1 MTATMVSVIGI
12 VLSLAFLITLALKG
26 WHIIIIAPL
35 AVCVVSLFSGLNPF
49 TELTGP
55 YMKGFVNYAFKF
67 YLVFLTGSLFGKFIE
82 DSGAAQSIAQ
92 GLIKVLGTNSQAK
105 AMWAIAVIC
114 MVFTYGGVSLFVALF
129 AIIPIARPVFKQLDI
144 PWHLFVAV
152 QGLGLTA
159 ITMTVLPG
167 SPAIQNII
175 PTKYLGTTPM
185 AGAPIGI
192 IAAIVILIF
201 NFFYIKRQLKK
212 AHKKQEGYA
221 LTGGNDT
228 ALSKTEFNG
237 DLPPVGICL
246 IPLVVVIVLLNV
258 FSLDVVIALTGG
270 IVTCAVLF
278 WKKYINILKTINQG
292 ALNTVIPVIN
302 TCADVGYGMAV
313 AATVGFAFISSELV
327 NMGGNPI
334 LSLAVGTNLMAA
346 ITGSA
351 SGGLG
356 IVMEVLA
363 PTYLNLGLSPELVH
377 RIAAIAAGCC
387 DAMPHNGGVITM
399 LALTGLTH
407 AQGYRHI
414 FWAHIVATLCA
425 LCIVIPIGI
434 MIYG

>member
-1 MTATMVSVIGI
+1 
-12 VLSLAFLITLALKG
+12 
-26 WHIIIIAPL
+26 
-35 AVCVVSLFSGLNPF
+35 
-49 TELTGP
+49 
-55 YMKGFVNYAFKF
+55 
-67 YLVFLTGSLFGKFIE
+67 
-82 DSGAAQSIAQ
+82 
-92 GLIKVLGTNSQAK
+92 
-105 AMWAIAVIC
+105 
-114 MVFTYGGVSLFVALF
+114 
-129 AIIPIARPVFKQLDI
+129 
-144 PWHLFVAV
+144 
-152 QGLGLTA
+152 
-159 ITMTVLPG
+159 
-167 SPAIQNII
+167 
-175 PTKYLGTTPM
+175 
-185 AGAPIGI
+185 
-192 IAAIVILIF
+192 
-201 NFFYIKRQLKK
+201 
-212 AHKKQEGYA
+212 
-221 LTGGNDT
+221 
-228 ALSKTEFNG
+228 
-237 DLPPVGICL
+237 
-246 IPLVVVIVLLNV
+246 
-258 FSLDVVIALTGG
+258 
-270 IVTCAVLF
+270 
-278 WKKYINILKTINQG
+278 
-292 ALNTVIPVIN
+292 
-302 TCADVGYGMAV
+302 MAV